1 MRRRRLADC
10 GPASN
15 ARSTHSVPETA
26 TVQHRVGESS
36 EAGAALGDCFRM
48 QRTRNLPGYPGGIK
62 PISEQV
68 LQMILGTP
76 NPVRIRSVDLS
87 QCSIEVIPEISRIG
101 KGPGFEMLLRIRI
114 PDGSSQ
120 PW

>member
-1 MRRRRLADC
+1 
-10 GPASN
+10 
-15 ARSTHSVPETA
+15 
-26 TVQHRVGESS
+26 
-36 EAGAALGDCFRM
+36 
-48 QRTRNLPGYPGGIK
+48 
-62 PISEQV
+62 
-68 LQMILGTP
+68 MILGIP

-101 KGPGFEMLLRIRI
+101 KEPGFEMLLRMRI